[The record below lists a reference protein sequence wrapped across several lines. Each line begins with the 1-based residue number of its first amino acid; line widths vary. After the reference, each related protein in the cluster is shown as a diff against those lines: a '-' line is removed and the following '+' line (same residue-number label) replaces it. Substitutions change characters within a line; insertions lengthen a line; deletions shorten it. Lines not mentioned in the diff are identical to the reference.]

1 MGKLG
6 FFIDYTFAK
15 SEGSKLPNCRPPKN
29 TSYSRILKYR
39 VFSELQF
46 THRNNCCV
54 NSVVLLFIVFL
65 IMQHEFLLYGANGY
79 TGELIARHAMQYQLM
94 PILAGRRREQV
105 APLAAKLG
113 LPYRVFDMSDGGAL
127 LAALKEVKAVIHAAG
142 PFEYTAKPMVL
153 ACLLTGTHYLDINGS
168 IEVFEMIKQYDAA
181 AKKAGVMLL
190 PGAGF
195 DVVPT
200 DCIALQLKNLLPNA
214 VRLQLAFATSGGSL
228 SHGTATTMTEKLGDG
243 GAERKDGEIVKVPL
257 GKKGLWIDFGPK
269 KLFVMSIPWGDV
281 STAWFTTGI
290 PNIETYTGVPK
301 KTFNLLKLQWLFNW
315 LLRRSSIR
323 KIIKNK
329 INRRPAG
336 PSDDQR
342 TNARSMVWGQV
353 INEEGKTAT
362 VRMSTPE
369 GYTLTTHSA
378 LIIVQKILNG
388 NFSPGY
394 QTPASAYGENL
405 VMEIPGVNREVLA

>member
-1 MGKLG
+1 
-6 FFIDYTFAK
+6 
-15 SEGSKLPNCRPPKN
+15 
-29 TSYSRILKYR
+29 
-39 VFSELQF
+39 
-46 THRNNCCV
+46 
-54 NSVVLLFIVFL
+54 
-65 IMQHEFLLYGANGY
+65 MQHEFLLYGANGY
-79 TGELIARHAMQYQLM
+79 TGELIARHAMQYKLL
-94 PILAGRRREQV
+94 PILAGRRKEQI

-113 LPYRVFDMSDGGAL
+113 LPYRIFDMNDGGAL

-168 IEVFEMIKQYDAA
+168 IEVFEMIKQYDAS

-214 VRLQLAFATSGGSL
+214 VRLQLAFATTGGSL
-228 SHGTATTMTEKLGDG
+228 SHGTATTMTDKLGEG
-243 GAERKDGEIVKVPL
+243 GAERKDGKIVKVPL
-257 GKKGLWIDFGPK
+257 GKKGMWVDFGPK
-269 KLFVMSIPWGDV
+269 QLFVMSIPWGDV

-290 PNIETYTGVPK
+290 PNIETYTGVAK
-301 KTFNLLKLQWLFNW
+301 KTFTLLKLQWLFNW
-315 LLRRSSIR
+315 VLRRSSIR

-329 INRRPAG
+329 INRQPAG
-336 PSDDQR
+336 PSDEQR
-342 TNARSMVWGQV
+342 ANARSLVWGQV
-353 INEEGKTAT
+353 INEDGKTVM
-362 VRMSTPE
+362 VRMSAPE

-405 VMEIPGVNREVLA
+405 VMEIPGVNREVIE